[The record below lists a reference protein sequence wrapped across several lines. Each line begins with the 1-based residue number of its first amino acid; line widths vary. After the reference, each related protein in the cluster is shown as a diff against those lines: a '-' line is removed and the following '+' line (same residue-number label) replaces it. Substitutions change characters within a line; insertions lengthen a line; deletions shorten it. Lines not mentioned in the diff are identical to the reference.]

1 MTTVV
6 HKVIFSY
13 VVFDSY
19 FKSFQYVL
27 MKVGSLAH
35 LHLWSFAI
43 DVGFRVKVC
52 VCKSFHDMLKIHLKF
67 HFGFP
72 RNLGMCVVFLE
83 LSFQ

>member
-1 MTTVV
+1 MTMVV
-6 HKVIFSY
+6 HKVIVSY
-13 VVFDSY
+13 VIFDSY

-43 DVGFRVKVC
+43 DVGFRESAY
-52 VCKSFHDMLKIHLKF
+52 VCKSFHAMLKIYLKF

-72 RNLGMCVVFLE
+72 TNLGMCVVFLE

>member
-13 VVFDSY
+13 LVFDSY

-27 MKVGSLAH
+27 MKLGSLAH
-35 LHLWSFAI
+35 LHLRSFAI

-52 VCKSFHDMLKIHLKF
+52 VCKKVFMTCSKF
-67 HFGFP
+67 ILNFSLVFQGI
-72 RNLGMCVVFLE
+72 LECVLC
-83 LSFQ
+83 S